1 MTLTHAQHLTWRQ
14 QVLRHLGSQFGDPR
28 GPLGAL
34 FGRTIFANG
43 NAAFNQWV
51 TQQIDAQQD
60 SRILEIGCG
69 PGVTLQALGARSP
82 AAHTVGLDRSLVM
95 VKQAK
100 RRNGAA
106 MREGRLDVL
115 QGNAESL
122 PFDDDSFDLV
132 VAIHVLYFWPDATA
146 TLQELRRV
154 LRDRG
159 EVAIGF
165 YLREYAP
172 KLTQNAFALTG
183 AQLVP
188 SPKAVK
194 TLLQA
199 AGYYDIRILANGHGG
214 YCALGRKGELPGE
227 DEHAP
232 LGAQVNE
239 R

>member
-1 MTLTHAQHLTWRQ
+1 M
-14 QVLRHLGSQFGDPR
+14 
-28 GPLGAL
+28 
-34 FGRTIFANG
+34 
-43 NAAFNQWV
+43 
-51 TQQIDAQQD
+51 QQIDAQQD

-82 AAHTVGLDRSLVM
+82 TGHIVGLDRSPVM
-95 VKQAK
+95 VEQAK
-100 RRNGAA
+100 RRNRAA

-115 QGNAESL
+115 QGNAEAL

-132 VAIHVLYFWPDATA
+132 VAIHVLYFWPDARA
-146 TLQELRRV
+146 TLQELQRI

-183 AQLVP
+183 ARLAT
-188 SPKAVK
+188 SPEAVEA
-194 TLLQA
+194 LLQS
-199 AGYYDIRILANGHGG
+199 AGYCDIRILANGHGG
-214 YCALGRKGELPGE
+214 YCALGRKDELPGE
-227 DEHAP
+227 DEYAP
-232 LGAQVNE
+232 LGAHMSE